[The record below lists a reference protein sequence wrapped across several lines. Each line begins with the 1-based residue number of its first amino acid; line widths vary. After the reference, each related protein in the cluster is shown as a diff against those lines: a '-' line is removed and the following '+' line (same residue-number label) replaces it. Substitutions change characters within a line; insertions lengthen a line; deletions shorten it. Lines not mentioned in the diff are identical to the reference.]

1 MRDYSRLADKP
12 RSESFGQTIPF
23 EQPFWADSVL
33 RDRYT
38 ANRNQQSFREWDLHN
53 HPRRRIVREEF
64 GEKAVEFSKVRD
76 IGHEHCGIYHQI
88 EATASSPKNRIKI
101 LECLLRLN
109 LEAGT
114 GRFAAGRE
122 HAWLTSNEQHPRA
135 LERHRWLWTEISN
148 HLT

>member
-1 MRDYSRLADKP
+1 ML
-12 RSESFGQTIPF
+12 PF
-23 EQPFWADSVL
+23 EHPFWADSAL

-38 ANRNQQSFREWDLHN
+38 TNGNQQSFRERDLHN

-64 GEKAVEFSKVRD
+64 GEKSVEFRKVID

-101 LECLLRLN
+101 FKCLPRLN

-122 HAWLTSNEQHPRA
+122 HAWLTGDE
-135 LERHRWLWTEISN
+135 
-148 HLT
+148 